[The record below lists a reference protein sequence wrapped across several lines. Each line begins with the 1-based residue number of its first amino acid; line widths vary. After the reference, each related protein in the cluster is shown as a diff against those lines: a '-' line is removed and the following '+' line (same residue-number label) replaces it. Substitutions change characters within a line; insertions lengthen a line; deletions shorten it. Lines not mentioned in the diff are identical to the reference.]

1 MFTIALLRHLG
12 ACFFLLPFRGR
23 RPLRQPS
30 MVFGRIYE
38 CLGMKALPFHS
49 SMRTPSSTFFLL
61 DQTPSLFANREICTL
76 YANFKDSILSCSL
89 FLCVVSALIRF
100 IRYESVDTWALD
112 DCVQIFQL
120 QWVLTKWF
128 RHCGTV
134 DWAELLSLNNGQWYY
149 YYCWGGF
156 AMSFHSRT
164 SLRVRKLS
172 DFSGEG

>member
-1 MFTIALLRHLG
+1 MFTIALSRHLG
-12 ACFFLLPFRGR
+12 ACFLLLTSRVR

-38 CLGMKALPFHS
+38 CLGLKALHALPLIYEDTLFYFLSFWSIPLPFL
-49 SMRTPSSTFFLL
+49 RIEK
-61 DQTPSLFANREICTL
+61 FAL
-76 YANFKDSILSCSL
+76 YKRNYKDSILSCSL
-89 FLCVVSALIRF
+89 FLRVSVLIRF

-120 QWVLTKWF
+120 KWVLTKWF

-134 DWAELLSLNNGQWYY
+134 DWAELLSLNNGQWNY

-156 AMSFHSRT
+156 AMY
-164 SLRVRKLS
+164 VLS
-172 DFSGEG
+172 QLNIPPCQKVIGF